1 MCQNPH
7 KLGEKKCWEKERSAE
22 LKLLALTSLFCCGSL
37 RSDVAP
43 GLLREVTEKVV
54 NTNENIF

>member
-7 KLGEKKCWEKERSAE
+7 KLGEKKCWEKERRAE

-37 RSDVAP
+37 RNDVVFCSRTVKKSD
-43 GLLREVTEKVV
+43 GEGC
-54 NTNENIF
+54 